1 MALNIKD
8 DETDRLARELAALT
22 GRPITTAVREAIEAQ
37 LVTVRRRRRVAAD
50 PDLTAII
57 TRGRARPTIDIRSDD
72 DILGYDERGLPA

>member
-37 LVTVRRRRRVAAD
+37 LATLRRHRQVAPG

-57 TRGRARPTIDIRSDD
+57 TRGRARPTIDTRSDD
-72 DILGYDERGLPA
+72 EILGYDERGLPA